1 MAKPK
6 QEFVISSAGQP
17 DCCCLPLWIGQDILL
32 KIQAE
37 QIKTPPRPTDSERQ
51 QLAVT
56 DYKSEELACADF
68 GSAL

>member
-1 MAKPK
+1 MNDL
-6 QEFVISSAGQP
+6 IY
-17 DCCCLPLWIGQDILL
+17 DILL

-37 QIKTPPRPTDSERQ
+37 QIKTQPRPTDSERQ